1 MVKLAGLLSVLILG
15 GCSPP
20 KTIENV
26 STAELSSSRAMRIVS
41 LDFCSDQYLLK
52 LADKGRI
59 LALSPDAVKDFSYM
73 REAAKGMPSVRSSAE
88 DVLALQPDLIIRSY
102 GGGPN
107 AETFFKRAGVPVI
120 TIGWADSIDGIMSVM
135 GETSEKLGEVERGQT
150 VIANMT
156 SRLAA
161 IKTRAANKTIPP
173 ASALYMT
180 PTGVTTG
187 EGSLIHEMMI
197 AAGLTNF
204 QTQPGW
210 RPLPL
215 ERLAYDKPDLIAA
228 AFFNSKV
235 NDTDAWS
242 SANHPVARAQMKNL
256 PTVSLQGAWTS
267 CGGWFLMD
275 AIEALAEASGS
286 GIKTPN
292 HDL

>member
-1 MVKLAGLLSVLILG
+1 MRLAVLLGVLTLG
-15 GCSPP
+15 GCLPP
-20 KTIENV
+20 KALEHSSASEQ
-26 STAELSSSRAMRIVS
+26 STQQPLRIVS
-41 LDFCSDQYLLK
+41 LDFCSDQFVLK
-52 LADKGRI
+52 LIDRERI

-73 REAAKGMPSVRSSAE
+73 AEAAKGLPSVRPTAE
-88 DVLALQPDLIIRSY
+88 DVLVLQPDLIVRSY

-107 AETFFKRAGVPVI
+107 AESFFENAGVPVI
-120 TIGWADSIDGIMSVM
+120 TIGWANDIDGILNLMR
-135 GETSEKLGEVERGQT
+135 ETSEKLGEAERGEAI
-150 VIANMT
+150 VSDMKA
-156 SRLAA
+156 RLAA
-161 IKTRAANKTIPP
+161 IKTQNETRA
-173 ASALYMT
+173 ALYMT

-210 RPLPL
+210 RSLPL

-242 SANHPVARAQMKNL
+242 SANHPVARAQMENL

-267 CGGWFLMD
+267 CGGWFLID
-275 AIEALAEASGS
+275 AIEALAQTNGS
-286 GIKTPN
+286 AIKAPK
-292 HDL
+292 HEL

>member
-1 MVKLAGLLSVLILG
+1 MYKRQQ
-15 GCSPP
+15 
-20 KTIENV
+20 
-26 STAELSSSRAMRIVS
+26 STQQPLRIVS
-41 LDFCSDQYLLK
+41 LDFCSDQFVLK
-52 LADKGRI
+52 LINRERI

-73 REAAKGMPSVRSSAE
+73 AEAAKGLPSVRPTAE
-88 DVLALQPDLIIRSY
+88 DVLVLKPDLIVRSY

-107 AETFFKRAGVPVI
+107 AESFFENAGVPVI
-120 TIGWADSIDGIMSVM
+120 TIGWANDIDGILNLMR
-135 GETSEKLGEVERGQT
+135 ETSEKLGEAERGEAI
-150 VIANMT
+150 VSDMKA
-156 SRLAA
+156 RLAA
-161 IKTRAANKTIPP
+161 IKTQNETRA
-173 ASALYMT
+173 ALYMT

-210 RPLPL
+210 RSLPL

-242 SANHPVARAQMKNL
+242 SANHPVARAQMENL

-267 CGGWFLMD
+267 CGGWFLID
-275 AIEALAEASGS
+275 AIEALAQTNGS
-286 GIKTPN
+286 AIKAPK
-292 HDL
+292 HEL

>member
-1 MVKLAGLLSVLILG
+1 MRLAVLLSILTLG
-15 GCSPP
+15 GCLPP
-20 KTIENV
+20 KALKHS
-26 STAELSSSRAMRIVS
+26 STSEQSTQQPLRIVS
-41 LDFCSDQYLLK
+41 LDFCSDQFVLK
-52 LADKGRI
+52 LIDRERI

-73 REAAKGMPSVRSSAE
+73 AEAAKGLPSVRPTAE
-88 DVLALQPDLIIRSY
+88 DVLVLKPDLIVRSY

-107 AETFFKRAGVPVI
+107 AESFFENAGVPVI
-120 TIGWADSIDGIMSVM
+120 TIGWANDIDGILNLMR
-135 GETSEKLGEVERGQT
+135 ETSEKLGEAERGEAI
-150 VIANMT
+150 VSDMKA
-156 SRLAA
+156 RLAA
-161 IKTRAANKTIPP
+161 IKTQNETRA
-173 ASALYMT
+173 ALYMT

-210 RPLPL
+210 RSLPL

-242 SANHPVARAQMKNL
+242 SANHPVARAQMENL

-267 CGGWFLMD
+267 CGGWFLID
-275 AIEALAEASGS
+275 AIEALAQTNGS
-286 GIKTPN
+286 AIKAPK
-292 HDL
+292 HEL

>member
-1 MVKLAGLLSVLILG
+1 MRLAVLLGVLTLG
-15 GCSPP
+15 GCLPP
-20 KTIENV
+20 KALEHSSASEQ
-26 STAELSSSRAMRIVS
+26 STQQPLRIVS
-41 LDFCSDQYLLK
+41 LDFCSDQFVLK
-52 LADKGRI
+52 LINRERI

-73 REAAKGMPSVRSSAE
+73 AEAAKGLPSVRPTAE
-88 DVLALQPDLIIRSY
+88 DVLVLKPDLIVRSY

-107 AETFFKRAGVPVI
+107 AESFFENAGVPVI
-120 TIGWADSIDGIMSVM
+120 TIGWANDIDGILNLMR
-135 GETSEKLGEVERGQT
+135 ETSEKLGEAERGEAI
-150 VIANMT
+150 VSDMKA
-156 SRLAA
+156 RLAA
-161 IKTRAANKTIPP
+161 IKTQNETRA
-173 ASALYMT
+173 ALYMT

-210 RPLPL
+210 RSLPL

-242 SANHPVARAQMKNL
+242 SANHPVARAQMENL

-267 CGGWFLMD
+267 CGGWFLID
-275 AIEALAEASGS
+275 AIEALAQTNGS
-286 GIKTPN
+286 AIKAPK
-292 HDL
+292 HEL

>member
-1 MVKLAGLLSVLILG
+1 MMRLAVLLGVLTLG
-15 GCSPP
+15 GCLPP
-20 KTIENV
+20 KALEHSSASEQ
-26 STAELSSSRAMRIVS
+26 STQQPLRIVS
-41 LDFCSDQYLLK
+41 LDFCSDQFVLK
-52 LADKGRI
+52 LIDRERI

-73 REAAKGMPSVRSSAE
+73 AEAAKGLPSVRPTAE
-88 DVLALQPDLIIRSY
+88 DVLVLQPDLIVRSY

-107 AETFFKRAGVPVI
+107 AESFFENAGVPVI
-120 TIGWADSIDGIMSVM
+120 TIGWANDIDGILNLMR
-135 GETSEKLGEVERGQT
+135 ETSEKLGEAERGEAI
-150 VIANMT
+150 VSDMKA
-156 SRLAA
+156 RLAA
-161 IKTRAANKTIPP
+161 IKTQNETRA
-173 ASALYMT
+173 ALYMT

-210 RPLPL
+210 RSLPL

-242 SANHPVARAQMKNL
+242 SANHPVARAQMENL

-267 CGGWFLMD
+267 CGGWFLID
-275 AIEALAEASGS
+275 AIEALAQTNGS
-286 GIKTPN
+286 AIKAPK
-292 HDL
+292 HEL

>member
-1 MVKLAGLLSVLILG
+1 MKLAVLLSVLTLG
-15 GCSPP
+15 GCLPP
-20 KTIENV
+20 KTLESI
-26 STAELSSSRAMRIVS
+26 STAKPSTQQPSRIVS

-52 LADKGRI
+52 LTDKDRI

-73 REAAKGMPSVRSSAE
+73 RETAKGLPSVRPSAE

-107 AETFFKRAGVPVI
+107 TQTFFERAGVPVI
-120 TIGWADSIDGIMSVM
+120 TIGWAGDIDGIMRVM
-135 GETSEKLGEVERGQT
+135 EQTSEALGEAERGQA
-150 VIANMT
+150 VISDM
-156 SRLAA
+156 
-161 IKTRAANKTIPP
+161 KTRLTTIETASKTQTGPQN
-173 ASALYMT
+173 SALYMT
-180 PTGVTTG
+180 PTGVTSG

-210 RPLPL
+210 QPLPL

-228 AFFNSKV
+228 AFFNSEV

-256 PTVSLQGAWTS
+256 PIISLQGAWTS
-267 CGGWFLMD
+267 CGGWFLID
-275 AIEALAEASGS
+275 AIEALAGTSRSGVKGS
-286 GIKTPN
+286 G
-292 HDL
+292 L

>member
-1 MVKLAGLLSVLILG
+1 MKLAVLLSVLTLG

-20 KTIENV
+20 KALENI
-26 STAELSSSRAMRIVS
+26 STLEQQAQHPNRIVS

-52 LADKGRI
+52 LADKERI

-107 AETFFKRAGVPVI
+107 AEAFFKRAGVPVI
-120 TIGWADSIDGIMSVM
+120 TIGWASGIDGIMRVM
-135 GETSEKLGEVERGQT
+135 DETSEKLGEHERGQT

-161 IKTRAANKTIPP
+161 IKTATANKSTSA

-187 EGSLIHEMMI
+187 EGSLIHDMMI

-242 SANHPVARAQMKNL
+242 SANHPVAREQMKNL

-286 GIKTPN
+286 GIKAPK

>member
-1 MVKLAGLLSVLILG
+1 MRLAVLLSILTLG
-15 GCSPP
+15 GCLPP
-20 KTIENV
+20 KALEHSSASEQ
-26 STAELSSSRAMRIVS
+26 STQQPLRIVS
-41 LDFCSDQYLLK
+41 LDFCSDQFVLK
-52 LADKGRI
+52 LIDRERI

-73 REAAKGMPSVRSSAE
+73 AEAAKGLPSVRPTAE
-88 DVLALQPDLIIRSY
+88 DVLVLKPDLIVRSY

-107 AETFFKRAGVPVI
+107 AESFFENAGVPVI
-120 TIGWADSIDGIMSVM
+120 TIGWANDIDGILNLMR
-135 GETSEKLGEVERGQT
+135 ETSEKLGEAERGEAI
-150 VIANMT
+150 VSDMKA
-156 SRLAA
+156 RLAA
-161 IKTRAANKTIPP
+161 IKTQNETRA
-173 ASALYMT
+173 ALYMT

-210 RPLPL
+210 RSLPL

-242 SANHPVARAQMKNL
+242 SANHPVARAQMENL

-267 CGGWFLMD
+267 CGGWFLID
-275 AIEALAEASGS
+275 AIEALAQTNGS
-286 GIKTPN
+286 AIKAPK
-292 HDL
+292 HEL

>member
-1 MVKLAGLLSVLILG
+1 MMRLAVLLGVLTLG
-15 GCSPP
+15 GCLPP
-20 KTIENV
+20 KALEHSSASEQ
-26 STAELSSSRAMRIVS
+26 STQQPLRIVS
-41 LDFCSDQYLLK
+41 LDFCSDQFVLK
-52 LADKGRI
+52 LINRERI

-73 REAAKGMPSVRSSAE
+73 AEAAKGLPSVRPTAE
-88 DVLALQPDLIIRSY
+88 DVLVLKPDLIVRSY

-107 AETFFKRAGVPVI
+107 AESFFENAGVPVI
-120 TIGWADSIDGIMSVM
+120 TIGWANDIDGILNLMR
-135 GETSEKLGEVERGQT
+135 ETSEKLGEAERGEAI
-150 VIANMT
+150 VSDMKA
-156 SRLAA
+156 RLAA
-161 IKTRAANKTIPP
+161 IKTQNETRA
-173 ASALYMT
+173 ALYMT

-210 RPLPL
+210 RSLPL

-242 SANHPVARAQMKNL
+242 SANHPVARAQMENL

-267 CGGWFLMD
+267 CGGWFLID
-275 AIEALAEASGS
+275 AIEALAQTNGS
-286 GIKTPN
+286 AIKAPK
-292 HDL
+292 HEL

>member
-1 MVKLAGLLSVLILG
+1 MRLAVLLGVLTLG
-15 GCSPP
+15 GCLPP
-20 KTIENV
+20 KALEHSSASEQ
-26 STAELSSSRAMRIVS
+26 STQQPLRIVS
-41 LDFCSDQYLLK
+41 LDFCSDQFVLK
-52 LADKGRI
+52 LINRERI

-73 REAAKGMPSVRSSAE
+73 AEAAKGLPSVRPTAE
-88 DVLALQPDLIIRSY
+88 NVLVLKPDLIVRSY

-107 AETFFKRAGVPVI
+107 AQSFFENAGVPVI
-120 TIGWADSIDGIMSVM
+120 TIGWANDIDGILNLMR
-135 GETSEKLGEVERGQT
+135 ETSEKLGEAERGEAI
-150 VIANMT
+150 VSDMKA
-156 SRLAA
+156 RLAA
-161 IKTRAANKTIPP
+161 IKTQNETRA
-173 ASALYMT
+173 ALYMT

-210 RPLPL
+210 RSLPL

-242 SANHPVARAQMKNL
+242 SANHPVARAQMENL

-267 CGGWFLMD
+267 CGGWFLID
-275 AIEALAEASGS
+275 AIEALAQTNGS
-286 GIKTPN
+286 AIKAPK
-292 HDL
+292 HEL